1 VQGLG
6 GTHQS
11 AHGAVQSMP
20 VVPPELGVGTLE
32 RGVTVGLRLLDTV
45 MPSISGCSQFHA
57 SMSLR
62 SKAMGIHRDHGV
74 RAIAVRDAYPF
85 RWFFLD
91 WLC

>member
-1 VQGLG
+1 V
-6 GTHQS
+6 GTHQG

-32 RGVTVGLRLLDTV
+32 RGVTVSLRLLDTV
-45 MPSISGCSQFHA
+45 VPSISCCSHNYE
-57 SMSLR
+57 SMSPGW
-62 SKAMGIHRDHGV
+62 AMMIHLPDDDA
-74 RAIAVRDAYPF
+74 RAMVVRDAYPF